1 MNRKEMQEMLDE
13 FVSSLQNEYEE
24 DWYATDREIGKEMVE
39 RFMRWKFADEMAQE
53 ERYKQYLE
61 LKREFESKEYN
72 PLLDEVKSLYE
83 IGI

>member
-13 FVSSLQNEYEE
+13 FVSSLQDEYEE
-24 DWYATDREIGKEMVE
+24 DWYATDREIGKEMAA
-39 RFMRWKFADEMAQE
+39 RLMRWKFADEMAQE

-61 LKREFESKEYN
+61 LKREFENKEYN

-83 IGI
+83 IGV